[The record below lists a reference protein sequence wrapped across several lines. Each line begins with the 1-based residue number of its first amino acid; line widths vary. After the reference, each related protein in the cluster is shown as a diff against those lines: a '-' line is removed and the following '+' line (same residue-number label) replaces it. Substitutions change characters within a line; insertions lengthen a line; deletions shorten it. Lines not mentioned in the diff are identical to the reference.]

1 MSFTSLNFLLFFPI
15 SCILNYL
22 VPSKWRWVYL
32 LVVSFAFYINW
43 QPIYAILLAAVI
55 VVSYYVGIKIE
66 GSNFSKRWLTVG
78 ILLPLLSLFAF
89 KYYNFINESVF
100 SLLSSIGLRIKL
112 PEMKLLMPI
121 GISFYTFMAISYI
134 VDVYKGKIKAEQN
147 PLMVALFLSFF
158 PQVSSGPIGRAGQL
172 IPQFRNPESLT
183 RENLLCGLKWMV
195 WGYLM
200 KLCIADRWGIYVD
213 TVFSNLANHNGT
225 TYLLTSILYTFQIYC
240 DFAGYSLIAIGAARI
255 MGIRL
260 MDNFKR
266 PYFAKSIK
274 DFWDRWHISL
284 STWLRDYVYIPLGG
298 NRVSPIRHLVNLLIT
313 FLVSGL
319 WHGAAWT
326 FVIWGGIHGLMQI
339 VYTLWRKRIKIN
351 IPSFLSIPLT
361 FILCNFA
368 WIFFRA
374 PDFDSA
380 MSVIYGFFISQG
392 MPFMDTP
399 SIFNGAIAF
408 CMLLLKDLYD
418 EFNWKF
424 SLIDSKNIWISHL
437 SIAAL
442 ICFILLFGVFD
453 GGQFIYFQF

>member
-15 SCILNYL
+15 VCILNYL
-22 VPSKWRWVYL
+22 VPKQWRWVYL

-43 QPIYAILLAAVI
+43 QPIYALLLAAVI
-55 VVSYYVGIKIE
+55 VLTYFVGIKI
-66 GSNFSKRWLTVG
+66 GGGNYSKRWLTVG
-78 ILLPLLSLFAF
+78 ILLPLLSLFTF

-100 SLLSSIGLRIKL
+100 SLLDIVGLRIKL
-112 PEMKLLMPI
+112 PEMKALMPI

-134 VDVYKGKIKAEQN
+134 VDVYKGKVKAEQN

-172 IPQFRNPESLT
+172 IPQFKSPEALT
-183 RENLLCGLKWMV
+183 RENLLAGVKWMV
-195 WGYLM
+195 WGYFM

-225 TYLLTSILYTFQIYC
+225 TYLFTSFLYTFQIYC

-260 MDNFKR
+260 MDNFRR

-298 NRVSPIRHLVNLLIT
+298 NRVTPTRHLINLLLT

-326 FVIWGGIHGLMQI
+326 FVIWGVIHGLMQI
-339 VYTLWRKRIKIN
+339 VYTLWRKKVKIN
-351 IPSFLSIPLT
+351 IPSLLSIPLT
-361 FILCNFA
+361 FICVNFA

-374 PDFDSA
+374 PDLSSA
-380 MSVIYGFFISQG
+380 MSVIHGIFISHG

-408 CMLLLKDLYD
+408 CMLLLKDFHD

-424 SLIDSKNIWISHL
+424 SLIDSKNIWVSHL

>member
-15 SCILNYL
+15 ACVLNYL
-22 VPSKWRWVYL
+22 VPKQWRWVYL

-43 QPIYAILLAAVI
+43 QPIYALLLAAI
-55 VVSYYVGIKIE
+55 IAITYFAGTKIE
-66 GSNFSKRWLTVG
+66 DSNKPKRWLTLG

-100 SLLSSIGLRIKL
+100 GLLGAIGLRLKL
-112 PEMKLLMPI
+112 PEMKALMPI
-121 GISFYTFMAISYI
+121 GISFYTFMAISYM
-134 VDVYKGKIKAEQN
+134 VDVYKGKIKAERN

-172 IPQFRNPESLT
+172 IPQFRNPAVLT
-183 RENLLCGLKWMV
+183 RDDLFAGLKWMV
-195 WGYLM
+195 WGYFM

-213 TVFSNLANHNGT
+213 TVFSNIANHNGT
-225 TYLLTSILYTFQIYC
+225 TYLLTSVLYTFQIYC
-240 DFAGYSLIAIGAARI
+240 DFAGYSFIAIGAAKI

-260 MDNFKR
+260 MDNFRR

-284 STWLRDYVYIPLGG
+284 STWLKDYVYIPLGG
-298 NRVSPIRHLVNLLIT
+298 NRVSPARHLLNLLLT

-339 VYTLWRKRIKIN
+339 VYTLWRKVVKIN
-351 IPSFLSIPLT
+351 IPTILSVLLT
-361 FILCNFA
+361 FVCVNFA

-374 PDFDSA
+374 PDLNTA
-380 MSVIYGFFISQG
+380 LTVIQG
-392 MPFMDTP
+392 IFVSHGKPFMDTP
-399 SIFNGAIAF
+399 SLFNGAIAF
-408 CMLLLKDLYD
+408 GILALKDLHD
-418 EFNWKF
+418 EFNWKI
-424 SLIDSKNIWISHL
+424 SLTDSKNLWVSHFSL
-437 SIAAL
+437 AVL
-442 ICFILLFGVFD
+442 IIFILLFGVFD

>member
-1 MSFTSLNFLLFFPI
+1 MSFTSLNFLLFFPVA
-15 SCILNYL
+15 CVLNYL
-22 VPSKWRWVYL
+22 VPRQWRWVYL

-43 QPIYAILLAAVI
+43 QPIYALLLAAVI
-55 VVSYYVGIKIE
+55 AITYFAGTKIE
-66 GSNFSKRWLTVG
+66 DSQKEKNWLIVG

-100 SLLSSIGLRIKL
+100 SLLEMIGLRLKL
-112 PEMKLLMPI
+112 PEMKALMPI
-121 GISFYTFMAISYI
+121 GISFYTFMAISYM
-134 VDVYKGKIKAEQN
+134 VDVYKEKIKAERN

-172 IPQFRNPESLT
+172 IPQFRNPAVLT
-183 RENLLCGLKWMV
+183 RDNLFAGMKWMV
-195 WGYLM
+195 WGYFM

-213 TVFSNLANHNGT
+213 TVFSNIANHNGT
-225 TYLLTSILYTFQIYC
+225 TYLLTSFLYTFQIYC
-240 DFAGYSLIAIGAARI
+240 DFAGYSLIAIGVAKI

-260 MDNFKR
+260 MDNFRR

-284 STWLRDYVYIPLGG
+284 STWLKDYVYIPLGG
-298 NRVSPIRHLVNLLIT
+298 NRVSPARHLLNLLLT

-339 VYTLWRKRIKIN
+339 IYTLWRKVVKIN
-351 IPSFLSIPLT
+351 IPSNLSVLLT
-361 FILCNFA
+361 FVCVNFA

-374 PDFDSA
+374 PDLSTA
-380 MSVIYGFFISQG
+380 LTVIQG
-392 MPFMDTP
+392 IFVSHGKPFMDTP
-399 SIFNGAIAF
+399 SLLNGAIAF
-408 CMLLLKDLYD
+408 GILALKDLHD
-418 EFNWKF
+418 EFNWKISLTGSKNLWVSHF
-424 SLIDSKNIWISHL
+424 SL
-437 SIAAL
+437 AVL
-442 ICFILLFGVFD
+442 IIFILLFGVFD

>member
-15 SCILNYL
+15 ACVLNYL
-22 VPSKWRWVYL
+22 VPRQWRWVYL

-43 QPIYAILLAAVI
+43 QPIYALLLATVI
-55 VVSYYVGIKIE
+55 AITYFTGKKIE
-66 GSNFSKRWLTVG
+66 DSNKQKRWLTIG

-100 SLLSSIGLRIKL
+100 SLFGVIGLTLKL
-112 PEMKLLMPI
+112 PEMKALMPI
-121 GISFYTFMAISYI
+121 GISFYTFMAISYM

-147 PLMVALFLSFF
+147 PLMLALFLSFF

-172 IPQFRNPESLT
+172 IPRFRAPELLT
-183 RENLLCGLKWMV
+183 RDSLLGGVKMLI
-195 WGYLM
+195 WGYFM

-213 TVFSNLANHNGT
+213 TVFSNIANHNGT
-225 TYLLTSILYTFQIYC
+225 TYLLTSVLYTFQIYC
-240 DFAGYSLIAIGAARI
+240 DFAGYSLIAIGAAQI

-260 MDNFKR
+260 MDNFRR

-284 STWLRDYVYIPLGG
+284 STWLKDYVYIPLGG
-298 NRVSPIRHLVNLLIT
+298 NRVSPVRHLLNLLLT

-339 VYTLWRKRIKIN
+339 VYTLWRKVVKIN
-351 IPSFLSIPLT
+351 IPSFLSVLLT
-361 FILCNFA
+361 FVCVNFA

-374 PDFDSA
+374 PDLNTA
-380 MSVIYGFFISQG
+380 ITVIQGIFISHG
-392 MPFMDTP
+392 RPFMDVP
-399 SIFNGAIAF
+399 SLFNGAIAF
-408 CMLLLKDLYD
+408 GILALKDLHD
-418 EFNWKF
+418 ECNWKMK
-424 SLIDSKNIWISHL
+424 LIDSDNFLISHFRL
-437 SIAAL
+437 AIL
-442 ICFILLFGVFD
+442 IVFVLLFGVFD